1 MSSQNDAETIRLLYI
16 HNPWWTTGEVPTSL
30 APAFRRRDFY
40 KLRETITEKEIT
52 GIVGARR
59 VGKTTLMYQLVQS
72 LLEKVNP
79 SNILFLKVD
88 DTYLNVDE
96 AKIRSIFDLYS
107 INILQKPLENLDER
121 VYILLDEI
129 QSLDNWELFLKRW
142 FDLGYNIKFVVS
154 GSSSSQIMS
163 DSQES
168 LVGRFHPQ
176 IVCPMKFLETVRY
189 HERATDP
196 ERRYDQINWRL
207 RDALRAS
214 ILNDDPGPLFE
225 AFSKASIEL
234 ARERDQLLIYLQDY
248 LIKGGYP
255 AIVTSDDLYKNA
267 EMLRDYL
274 SLTIYKDV
282 VKTFRIRD
290 PKSFEAVFGV
300 IASECCHRLNYS
312 SISREL
318 GIKRDTLRD
327 YLFYLKYSFLVSESR
342 FYSRNLRTQ
351 MKKEKKIYVNDI
363 GLRNSVLGL
372 IDRSVLHN
380 PQQMGI
386 LVENVVADHCK
397 RLKFNI
403 EQGSTSV
410 INYWN
415 DNRGHEVDIIMEI
428 FRKPIPI
435 EVKYRED
442 IKKSELT
449 GLYGFMEKYET
460 PVNLVVTKNILKMDE
475 KILYVPLWIYLFLC

>member
-1 MSSQNDAETIRLLYI
+1 MSSENDAETIRLLYI

-30 APAFRRRDFY
+30 APDFKRRDLH
-40 KLRETITEKEIT
+40 KLIEAIEAKEIT

-72 LLEKVNP
+72 LLESVDP
-79 SNILFLKVD
+79 LNILFLKVD

-96 AKIRSIFDLYS
+96 AKIKSIFDLYS
-107 INILQKPLENLDER
+107 INLLQKPLENLDER

-129 QSLDNWELFLKRW
+129 QSLNNWELFLKRW

-176 IVCPMKFLETVRY
+176 MVCPMKFLEVVRY
-189 HERATDP
+189 HEREADP
-196 ERRYDQINWRL
+196 ERRFDQINWHL
-207 RDALRAS
+207 REALRTS
-214 ILNDDPGPLFE
+214 VRSDDLNPLFE
-225 AFSKASIEL
+225 AFSKANIEL

-274 SLTIYKDV
+274 ALTIYKDV

-290 PKSFEAVFGV
+290 PKSFEAVFSV
-300 IASECCHRLNYS
+300 VASECCHRLNYS
-312 SISREL
+312 SISQEL

-327 YLFYLKYSFLVSESR
+327 YLFYLERSFLVSESR
-342 FYSRNLRTQ
+342 FYSRNRRTQ

-372 IDRSVLHN
+372 IDRSVLRD
-380 PQQMGI
+380 PQQMGV
-386 LVENVVADHCK
+386 LAENVVADHCQ
-397 RLKFNI
+397 RLKLNI
-403 EQGSTSV
+403 EQGSTSS

-415 DNRGHEVDIIMEI
+415 DDRGHEVDIVMDLYN
-428 FRKPIPI
+428 KPIPI
-435 EVKYRED
+435 EVKYREAVR
-442 IKKSELT
+442 KKDLT
-449 GLYGFMEKYET
+449 GIYRFKERYQS
-460 PVNLVVTKNILKMDE
+460 PINIVVTKKTIKMEED
-475 KILYVPLWIYLFLC
+475 ILYVPLWLYLMIC